1 VITGQFDVELT
12 KQGSVHDPSQVTA
25 LLRGCDG
32 ASDLL
37 VLCHGWNN
45 DMDEARRLYDRFLDS
60 LAELRQ
66 PKKGPG
72 SRVAVLRV
80 FWPSKKFS
88 DEQLIPGGGA
98 ASAHQENDAA
108 LVQLL
113 SALQEDP
120 VLLGADG
127 ATPARTASIDRAI
140 AVLPELEDSAA
151 ARKEFVLRIRSVLDP
166 DEAHPDDASQEFFA
180 LEPEELFDRF
190 GQEVPLQLEV
200 GQGGVAHVDEGGAAF
215 LGDMLSGA
223 RSAARRI
230 ANYAT
235 YYQMKSRAGAVG
247 RGGVAATLT
256 RVRDRHPELP
266 LHLVGHSFG
275 GRAMV
280 AAAAA
285 LEPGGGPV
293 TLSLLQAAFSH
304 NGLAQ
309 DFDGERDGA
318 FRTVLQD
325 RRISGPVVI
334 THTKADRAVGIA
346 YPLASR
352 IARDNAAA
360 LGDKDDPYG
369 GMGRNGAQHTPEV
382 ATTETELRRMGE
394 SSRYAFARG
403 KVYNLCADGVIADH
417 GDVAGVPVANAVLH
431 AMRTG

>member
-1 VITGQFDVELT
+1 VISDSFDVELT
-12 KQGSVHDPSQVTA
+12 KDGSVHDPAQVTA
-25 LLRGCDG
+25 LLKGCGG

-45 DMDEARRLYDRFLDS
+45 DLAEARRLYDAFLRS
-60 LAELRQ
+60 FEELEQ
-66 PKKGPG
+66 PKNGPG

-80 FWPSKKFS
+80 YWPSKKFT
-88 DEQLIPGGGA
+88 DEQLVPGGGA
-98 ASAHQENDAA
+98 ASAHEQNDTA
-108 LVQLL
+108 LVDLL
-113 SALQEDP
+113 TALRAVPER
-120 VLLGADG
+120 LGQDG
-127 ATPARTASIDRAI
+127 EAAARVTSIDRAI
-140 AVLPELEDSAA
+140 AVIPDLEDSAA
-151 ARKEFVLRIRSVLDP
+151 ARQEFVLRVRSVLDP
-166 DEAHPDDASQEFFA
+166 DDAHPDDASEEFFT

-200 GQGGVAHVDEGGAAF
+200 GVGGVADVDEGGAAF

-230 ANYAT
+230 ANFAT

-275 GRAMV
+275 GRVMV
-280 AAAAA
+280 SAAAA
-285 LEPGGGPV
+285 LEPGDAPV

-304 NGLAQ
+304 NGLAR

-325 RRISGPVVI
+325 RRITGPVII

-382 ATTETELRRMGE
+382 ATSEAELRPLTGDHA
-394 SSRYAFARG
+394 YAFERG
-403 KVYNLCADGVIADH
+403 KVYNLLADGVIADH
-417 GDVAGVPVANAVLH
+417 GDVTGVPVANAVQH
-431 AMRTG
+431 AILTT